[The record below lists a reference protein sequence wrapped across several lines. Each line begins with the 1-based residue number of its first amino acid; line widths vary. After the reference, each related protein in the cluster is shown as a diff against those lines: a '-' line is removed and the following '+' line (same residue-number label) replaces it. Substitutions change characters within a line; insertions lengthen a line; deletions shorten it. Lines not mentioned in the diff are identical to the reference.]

1 MIGAGCMAKRENGAG
16 TEIKW
21 DEAKKLYYQRLG
33 YKDKSGKNK
42 IKALYGK
49 SKGEIKEKRKDW
61 QKQFDAGIDTESNKM
76 TFAQWLEKWLE
87 VYKKNAVAI
96 TTFEQNKLTVKN
108 HFTSDDIGA
117 TKLKDLTKLNLQ
129 DFINRKSEKLA
140 ATSMKLLRYVISN
153 SLKFAVE
160 NDILLK
166 SPAAGLR
173 IPKAKIDKR
182 EDIKPF
188 SRNELKDVLK
198 AIEGEKLYNIVY
210 VAAFTGMRKGE
221 LLGLRWQDVDLV
233 KGVINVR
240 QQAIYNPG
248 TKNIEIGKLKTKNAY
263 RSISIDEM
271 VIAVLKKQKA
281 WNAVKRLELGES
293 YTEQGIV
300 FVDEAGQLLNTVWIT
315 KAFYRAIKQLGIE
328 YRSFHHLRHTFASI
342 AISKVP
348 NIKAISMTL
357 GHSTITETMD
367 TYGHLLPGDNK
378 TVTGAVAAFLAGL

>member
-21 DEAKKLYYQRLG
+21 DEVKQLYYQRLG
-33 YKDKSGKNK
+33 YKDKSGKSK
-42 IKALYGK
+42 IKAFYGK
-49 SKGEIKEKRKDW
+49 GKGEIKEKRKEW

-76 TFAQWLEKWLE
+76 TFAHWLEKWLE
-87 VYKKNAVAI
+87 VYKKNTVAI

-108 HFTSDDIGA
+108 HFTSDEIGA

-188 SRNELKDVLK
+188 SRNELKDVLGSL
-198 AIEGEKLYNIVY
+198 EGDKLYNIVY

-248 TKNIEIGKLKTKNAY
+248 TRNIEIGKLKTKNAY
-263 RSISIDEM
+263 RSISIDEK

-281 WNAVKRLELGES
+281 WNAVKKLELGES

-315 KAFYRAIKQLGIE
+315 KAFYRTIKKLGIE

>member
-1 MIGAGCMAKRENGAG
+1 MAKRENGAG

-21 DEAKKLYYQRLG
+21 DEAKQLYYQRLG
-33 YKDKSGKNK
+33 YKEKSGKNK
-42 IKALYGK
+42 IKAFYGK
-49 SKGEIKEKRKDW
+49 SKGEIKEKRKEW
-61 QKQFDAGIDTESNKM
+61 QKQFDAGIDTELNKM
-76 TFAQWLEKWLE
+76 TFANWLEKWLE

-108 HFTSDDIGA
+108 HFTSDEIGA

-166 SPAAGLR
+166 SPATGLR

-198 AIEGEKLYNIVY
+198 ALEGDKLYNIVY

-248 TKNIEIGKLKTKNAY
+248 TRNIEIGKLKTKNAY
-263 RSISIDEM
+263 RSISIDEK

-281 WNAVKRLELGES
+281 WNAVKKLELGES

-315 KAFYRAIKQLGIE
+315 KAFYRTIKELGIE